1 MNRFRLSDLSS
12 RDRLAST
19 LPTSHQGKKQK
30 SQKLKSPRSSSPEF
44 NSCHCEALSENK
56 VCIIYSFKISDWKC
70 LVPVVVV

>member
-1 MNRFRLSDLSS
+1 LIALLSIENPKKSFIFS
-12 RDRLAST
+12 
-19 LPTSHQGKKQK
+19 GKKQK